1 MRKNQVF
8 KGNSQWCKPLAY
20 KLPLYEKLTFDT
32 IRNVYQKMI
41 KNRNYA
47 IGIVG
52 KVSDMDIDKLETH
65 GKIIKVNKNNL
76 FSEEYK
82 Y

>member
-1 MRKNQVF
+1 
-8 KGNSQWCKPLAY
+8 
-20 KLPLYEKLTFDT
+20 
-32 IRNVYQKMI
+32 MI

-76 FSEEYK
+76 FSEE
-82 Y
+82 